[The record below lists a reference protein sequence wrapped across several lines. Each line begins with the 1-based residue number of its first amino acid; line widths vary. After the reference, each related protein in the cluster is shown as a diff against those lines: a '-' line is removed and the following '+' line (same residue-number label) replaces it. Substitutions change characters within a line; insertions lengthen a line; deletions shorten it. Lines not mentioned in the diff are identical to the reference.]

1 MDCAQALA
9 VAAAALVLAGEP
21 VVEPMAR
28 AQEALLIASL
38 EAEAALQ
45 ETTCA
50 ASALWSRAH
59 DHGRSVHLAFRFE
72 PAPRVP
78 DARIHTALRHPI

>member
-21 VVEPMAR
+21 VAAPLAR
-28 AQEALLIASL
+28 AQDALLTVSL
-38 EAEAALQ
+38 EAEAAFQ
-45 ETTCA
+45 ETSCA
-50 ASALWSRAH
+50 ASALWTQAH
-59 DHGRSVHLAFRFE
+59 ERGRGVHLAFGFE